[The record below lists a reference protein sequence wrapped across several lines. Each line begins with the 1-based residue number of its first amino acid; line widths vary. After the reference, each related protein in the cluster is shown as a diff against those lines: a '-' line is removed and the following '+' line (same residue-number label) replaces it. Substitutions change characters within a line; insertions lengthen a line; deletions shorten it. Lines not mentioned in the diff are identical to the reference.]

1 MSPDP
6 DRMAAIAGRLDT
18 VSDKIRAL
26 DAAGYRRADIARF
39 LGKRYQHVRNV
50 LVDDAQSQQSVESQ
64 PAGYTLGRADL
75 SGVQEGPAPYDGGP
89 IDKRYVQP
97 RGGRLWR
104 LVLRPD
110 GSLYLPHEVME
121 ALRLKPGR
129 GVIAEFD
136 GENLTLNDG
145 SAALKA
151 LQAYVQSVVPP
162 GVSLVDELIADR
174 RREAEREERDG

>member
-6 DRMAAIAGRLDT
+6 DRMGAIAGPLDT

-50 LVDDAQSQQSVESQ
+50 LVDDAQSQ

-75 SGVQEGPAPYDGGP
+75 SGVNEGPAPYDGGP
-89 IDKRYVQP
+89 TDKRYVQP
-97 RGGRLWR
+97 RGGRIWR

-110 GSLYLPHEVME
+110 GSLYLPPEVMD
-121 ALRLKPGR
+121 ALRLRPGR

-151 LQAYVQSVVPP
+151 LQDLVKGLVPP
-162 GVSLVDELIADR
+162 GVSIVDEFI
-174 RREAEREERDG
+174 AERRAEAAREDDDG

>member
-6 DRMAAIAGRLDT
+6 DRMAAIAGPLET

-26 DAAGYRRADIARF
+26 DAAGYARADIARF

-50 LVDDAQSQQSVESQ
+50 LTDDAQTQG
-64 PAGYTLGRADL
+64 GYTLGRADL
-75 SGVQEGPAPYDGGP
+75 SGVNEGPAPYDGGP
-89 IDKRYVQP
+89 TDRRFVQP
-97 RGGRLWR
+97 RGGKIWR
-104 LVLRPD
+104 LVIRAD
-110 GSLYLPHEVME
+110 GSLYLPPEVMQ
-121 ALRLKPGR
+121 ALDLKPGR

-136 GENLTLNDG
+136 GQDLTLNDG

-162 GVSLVDELIADR
+162 GVSLADELIADR
-174 RREAEREERDG
+174 RREAEREDRGD

>member
-6 DRMAAIAGRLDT
+6 DRMAAVAGPLET

-50 LVDDAQSQQSVESQ
+50 LEDDARAG

-75 SGVQEGPAPYDGGP
+75 SGVNEGPAPYDGGP
-89 IDKRYVQP
+89 TDKRFVQR
-97 RGGRLWR
+97 RGGGVWR
-104 LVLRPD
+104 LVVRPD
-110 GSLYLPHEVME
+110 GSLFIPPEVME
-121 ALRLKPGR
+121 KLKLAPGKA
-129 GVIAEFD
+129 VIAKFD
-136 GENLTLNDG
+136 GEDFTFTDG
-145 SAALKA
+145 MTSSLRAQAA
-151 LQAYVQSVVPP
+151 VIRTVPR

-174 RREAEREERDG
+174 RREAEREDQDG